1 MPAAEPSHTCGF
13 RAHGVAERLNAVS
26 EAGSL
31 DSATGAAGTD
41 AADADAAGAEDAAV
55 LRLLM

>member
-1 MPAAEPSHTCGF
+1 M
-13 RAHGVAERLNAVS
+13 AERLNAVS

-55 LRLLM
+55 LRRTERQSINA